1 MGCPL
6 FLCLWD
12 IFFIVTK
19 LLKFPKFP
27 KFPDLSPLA
36 LLDSVLWNALL
47 MDRVGLAYD
56 FFDI

>member
-6 FLCLWD
+6 FLCQYGL
-12 IFFIVTK
+12 IYS
-19 LLKFPKFP
+19 LY
-27 KFPDLSPLA
+27 S
-36 LLDSVLWNALL
+36 LLDSTMYKALI

>member
-6 FLCLWD
+6 FLCLWN

-27 KFPDLSPLA
+27 DLSPLV
-36 LLDSVLWNALL
+36 LLDSTMYKALII
-47 MDRVGLAYD
+47 DRVDFAYD